1 MKRTITT
8 ITNSNNANIKANLS
22 LEGIVVAV
30 TAILDSQIT
39 KHGKYW
45 TALVCDSNQNLNRI
59 AKYLSSKTNC
69 SLHPKIIEYLNNQNG
84 IKLNKLKFSGDNMY
98 TASNETIAAPKV
110 VTFTPTCTQISTI
123 NDIQSMSDGQYVSY
137 MCKIIDIGPLCY
149 ESTIIGIITSIGLV
163 DETFSCPK
171 CYSTDIERNYKTI
184 RCNTCKSRSLY
195 LKQSNQNQI
204 QLTITDVK
212 QNIFELI
219 VDTPKITSLLQE
231 CNHDELS
238 TQDLVKQESVL
249 LVLSSIT
256 VVVNFNPINKHITN
270 IVTNNN
276 NN

>member
-8 ITNSNNANIKANLS
+8 ITNSNNGNVKANLS
-22 LEGIVVAV
+22 LEGVVVAV

-39 KHGKYW
+39 KQGKYW

-59 AKYLSSKTNC
+59 AKYLLSKTNC

-84 IKLNKLKFSGDNMY
+84 IKLNKLKFNGDNMY

-123 NDIQSMSDGQYVSY
+123 NDIQSMSDGQYVSF
-137 MCKIIDIGPLCY
+137 MCKIIDIGPLSY

-163 DETFSCPK
+163 DETFNCPE
-171 CYSTDIERNYKTI
+171 CYSTDIERNDKTI
-184 RCNTCKSRSLY
+184 RCNACKSRSLY

-204 QLTITDVK
+204 QLNVTDVK
-212 QNIFELI
+212 QNTFEFI
-219 VDTPKITSLLQE
+219 VDTPKIITLLQE
-231 CNHDELS
+231 CNHQQLP
-238 TQDLVKQESVL
+238 TQDLIEQESVL

-270 IVTNNN
+270 IAINNN
-276 NN
+276 EN